1 MSKNFFSED
10 AFGDMYKGT
19 IFAEERP
26 DKPLRRP
33 SKPPKTLSA
42 PKSGSDSENPGE
54 DEAISYAVSHVRMH
68 TDVDVL
74 RQSERALNS
83 NYALNGNFGA
93 GISSNFAG
101 KIFGG
106 V

>member
-1 MSKNFFSED
+1 MDKKFFKED

-19 IFAEERP
+19 IFADERP
-26 DKPLRRP
+26 NKPLSRP
-33 SKPPKTLSA
+33 KPPKTLSA
-42 PKSGSDSENPGE
+42 PKSDSENPGE
-54 DEAISYAVSHVRMH
+54 DEAVNYAVSHVRMH